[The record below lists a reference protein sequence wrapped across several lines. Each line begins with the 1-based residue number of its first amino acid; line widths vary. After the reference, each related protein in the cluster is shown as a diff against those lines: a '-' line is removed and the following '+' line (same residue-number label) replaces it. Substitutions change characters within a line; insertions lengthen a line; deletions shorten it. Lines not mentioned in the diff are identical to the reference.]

1 MEERE
6 PRFEIWSTPRQPN
19 RWNAYFKMLQE
30 QLEESIQNGFNC
42 ETRTNLTVDS
52 SIGEAIDEMSYVP
65 IELSDFALPE
75 RESRWISYDVGWAF
89 REEKKIPT
97 IIELSPEE
105 EF

>member
-6 PRFEIWSTPRQPN
+6 PRFDIWSTPRQPN

-30 QLEESIQNGFNC
+30 QFIYG
-42 ETRTNLTVDS
+42 VYGS
-52 SIGEAIDEMSYVP
+52 SCASHDI
-65 IELSDFALPE
+65 
-75 RESRWISYDVGWAF
+75 GWAF
-89 REEKKIPT
+89 KEEKKIPT